1 LKISQGFEVVNL
13 PVKYFFIIAIFVFI
27 LSSNVYGH
35 ENTSAHIGIDD
46 KTGKYIPLDLTFS
59 DEKGNEV
66 TSRDVFN
73 KPTVLTLVYYSCDH
87 MCPQMLEGLAEVI
100 PKIGL
105 TPGRDFEVITL
116 SFDSNDTP
124 RKACEVKANYI
135 KAIGKPFPEDSWK
148 FLTGSRENIKR
159 FTDAVG
165 FKFQETMHGIVHP
178 VVLIIL
184 SPQGKITR
192 YIYVSKYLG
201 GVAYPVTFL
210 PVDLTDAI
218 RNASNGVVA
227 AAGTRRA
234 PLLCFPHEPEQ
245 QEKFF
250 SILSISGSAMLI
262 LMAALFIYLLVKN
275 KKQSE
280 QKHDRHGNQ

>member
-1 LKISQGFEVVNL
+1 
-13 PVKYFFIIAIFVFI
+13 
-27 LSSNVYGH
+27 
-35 ENTSAHIGIDD
+35 
-46 KTGKYIPLDLTFS
+46 
-59 DEKGNEV
+59 
-66 TSRDVFN
+66 
-73 KPTVLTLVYYSCDH
+73 
-87 MCPQMLEGLAEVI
+87 MLEGLAEVI
-100 PKIGL
+100 PKIEL

-124 RKACEVKANYI
+124 RKAREVKANYI
-135 KAIGKPFPEDSWK
+135 MAVGKPFPEDSWK

-184 SPQGKITR
+184 SPHGKITR
-192 YIYVSKYLG
+192 YIYVSNYLG
-201 GVAYPVTFL
+201 GVAYPITFL

-227 AAGTRRA
+227 ATGSRKA
-234 PLLCFPHEPEQ
+234 PVLCFPHEPEQ

-275 KKQSE
+275 RKQSE
-280 QKHDRHGNQ
+280 QRHNRHGNQ